1 MRAKVAFLA
10 RVKVGK
16 RYPFQP
22 VEIKRNNPVPV
33 EGAAYYLRY
42 SQDGKQIT
50 QPVGLNVE
58 TAFTAYQNR
67 ELSFTRNRLGLPK
80 SAESEPSRVLIS
92 EAVTKFTTDL
102 ESDVLKGKKSKA
114 TLLSYRNTVE
124 TFRDHCRDCGV
135 RLIHEITAD
144 VLKQHE
150 TYLFKAMPR
159 RKRGDQINTIANR
172 FRFLSVFLA
181 KNGIK
186 MSKARNATPDD
197 KGLLDWSDM
206 PRERAKEQVN
216 KYTEEEINALLEVA
230 DEDEADLIHT
240 FLRTGCRDEE
250 VVYLHWPDIN
260 FKLQEV
266 KISDKPK
273 YGWKVKDRESR
284 IIPVE
289 DGVLLKRLA
298 ARKVRQKPESHL
310 VFPNTL
316 GGPDQHLIRRLRKVA
331 ERAETKGFK
340 FEGEINLH
348 RFRRTYASMMI
359 ADSDLQTVSELLGH
373 EDVETTARYLAP
385 DRSKA
390 IKASKTAFKAIK

>member
-1 MRAKVAFLA
+1 MRAKVALLA
-10 RVKVGK
+10 RVKVGE
-16 RYPFQP
+16 RYPFLP

-42 SQDGKQIT
+42 SQDGKQII
-50 QPVGLNVE
+50 QPVGLNIE
-58 TAFTAYQNR
+58 TAFAAYQNR

-80 SAESEPSRVLIS
+80 SEKSEPSRVLIS
-92 EAVTKFTTDL
+92 DAVEKFTTDL

-172 FRFLSVFLA
+172 FRFLLVFLA

-186 MSKARNATPDD
+186 ISKAKNAVPDD

-216 KYTEEEINALLEVA
+216 KYTEEEINALLAVA
-230 DEDEADLIHT
+230 DDDEADLIHM

-250 VVYLHWPDIN
+250 VVYLHWTDIN
-260 FKLQEV
+260 FKRQEV

-284 IIPVE
+284 IIPIN
-289 DGVLLKRLA
+289 DGVLMERL
-298 ARKVRQKPESHL
+298 S
-310 VFPNTL
+310 
-316 GGPDQHLIRRLRKVA
+316 LRKQ
-331 ERAETKGFK
+331 R
-340 FEGEINLH
+340 
-348 RFRRTYASMMI
+348 
-359 ADSDLQTVSELLGH
+359 Q
-373 EDVETTARYLAP
+373 
-385 DRSKA
+385 
-390 IKASKTAFKAIK
+390 